1 MIGRAMD
8 AATNEV
14 ARPEIGKSLVVG
26 GSVTN
31 YHDLGEGDPVL
42 FVHGSGPGV
51 TAWAN
56 WRLNL
61 PEFAK
66 SFRVIAPDMFG
77 FGYSDSKGRI
87 ENKQIWVDQL
97 ATLLDGLGLDKV
109 SMVGNSFGGGIT
121 LAFMIAH
128 PDRVERAVLM
138 GPAGLNFPIT
148 PALQEVWGYEPSVEA
163 MRSSLKYL
171 AWDHSRLTDDLVKSR
186 YEASI
191 RPGAHEPY
199 HATFGGADRQGNIAM
214 LASREEDIAALQ
226 HEMLVLHGLFDQVIP
241 LEASVRLASLLPRV
255 DLNVFGECGHWV
267 QIERMAS
274 FNRIVSEFF
283 TNGLKG

>member
-1 MIGRAMD
+1 M
-8 AATNEV
+8 
-14 ARPEIGKSLVVG
+14 VG

>member
-1 MIGRAMD
+1 MI
-8 AATNEV
+8 TVSNEV
-14 ARPEIGKSLVVG
+14 ARAEIGKSLVVDNCA
-26 GSVTN
+26 TN
-31 YHDLGEGDPVL
+31 YHDDGEGAAVL
-42 FVHGSGPGV
+42 LVHGSGPGV

-56 WRLNL
+56 WRLNM
-61 PEFAK
+61 PELARR
-66 SFRVIAPDMFG
+66 FRVIAPDMFG

-97 ATLLDGLGLDKV
+97 AALLDDLGIDKV
-109 SMVGNSFGGGIT
+109 SMVGNSFGGSIT

-138 GPAGLNFPIT
+138 GPAGIEFPIT
-148 PALQEVWGYEPSVEA
+148 PALEEIWGYEPSVEA
-163 MRSSLKYL
+163 MRSSLEYL

-186 YEASI
+186 YEASV

-199 HATFGGADRQGNIAM
+199 HATFGGPDRQRNIAM
-214 LASREEDIAALQ
+214 LASREEDIAVLQ
-226 HEMLVLHGLFDQVIP
+226 HEVLILHGRSDQVIP
-241 LEASVRLASLLPRV
+241 LESSVRLASLLPRA
-255 DLNVFGECGHWV
+255 DLHVFGECGHWV